1 MNSMNSMK
9 KIVGCFE
16 AKTNFNRII
25 NNVINGEEIL
35 VTKRGKPVAKII
47 PIDKSI
53 NFERVNN
60 AFLRLDNLAKEMN
73 LGKFNWEEFKSYRDE
88 GKK

>member
-1 MNSMNSMK
+1 MK

-73 LGKFNWEEFKSYRDE
+73 LGKFDWEEFKKYRDE

>member
-1 MNSMNSMK
+1 MK

-16 AKTNFNRII
+16 AKTNFNKII
-25 NNVINGEEIL
+25 NNIVNGEEIV

-47 PIDKSI
+47 PIDKS
-53 NFERVNN
+53 FDTERVKTT
-60 AFLRLDNLAKEMN
+60 FLRLNNLAKKMN
-73 LGKFNWEEFKSYRDE
+73 LDKFDWEELKKYRDE

>member
-1 MNSMNSMK
+1 MK

-16 AKTNFNRII
+16 AKTNFNKII

-47 PIDKSI
+47 PIEKS
-53 NFERVNN
+53 FDTERVKNT
-60 AFLRLDNLAKEMN
+60 FLRLNNLAKEMN
-73 LGKFNWEEFKSYRDE
+73 LGKFDWEELKSYRDE

>member
-1 MNSMNSMK
+1 MK

-16 AKTNFNRII
+16 AKTNFNKII
-25 NNVINGEEIL
+25 NNLVNGEEVV

-73 LGKFNWEEFKSYRDE
+73 LGKFNWEELKSYRDE

>member
-1 MNSMNSMK
+1 MK

-16 AKTNFNRII
+16 AKTNFNKII
-25 NNVINGEEIL
+25 NNIVNGEEVV

-47 PIDKSI
+47 PIEKSI
-53 NFERVNN
+53 DTERVKNT
-60 AFLRLDNLAKEMN
+60 FLRLNNLAKEMN
-73 LGKFNWEEFKSYRDE
+73 LGKFDWEELKSYRDE

>member
-1 MNSMNSMK
+1 MK
-9 KIVGCFE
+9 KIIGCFE
-16 AKTNFNRII
+16 AKTNFNKII
-25 NNVINGEEIL
+25 TDVIGGEEVFI
-35 VTKRGKPVAKII
+35 TKRGKTVAKII

-53 NFERVNN
+53 NLERVNN

-73 LGKFNWEEFKSYRDE
+73 LGKFNWEEFKKYRDE

>member
-1 MNSMNSMK
+1 MNSMK

>member
-1 MNSMNSMK
+1 MK

-16 AKTNFNRII
+16 AKTNFNKII
-25 NNVINGEEIL
+25 NNIVNGEEIV

-53 NFERVNN
+53 DTERVKNT
-60 AFLRLDNLAKEMN
+60 FLRLNNLAKEMN
-73 LGKFNWEEFKSYRDE
+73 LGKFYWEELKSYRDE